1 MKIPLIIAHRG
12 AKGEAPEN
20 TMAAFE
26 LALQQG
32 CDAFELDIHL
42 SLDREIMVIHDD
54 TVSRTTNGNGFV
66 KYLTMADL
74 QQLDAGSWF
83 DSSYQGESI
92 PTLREVFELA
102 PGHLMINVEIKGGTC
117 EGIEEKLVALLEE
130 YDMYDQVIVSS
141 FHFDSL
147 RTLERLNSKVKT
159 GLLYAQNFARPELLP
174 NTAGVNAFSLHPYF
188 IHIEEADFRS
198 VQNEGLQMYAWT
210 VNEEKVMT
218 KLIEKGIDGIITDY
232 PGRLKKVIEE
242 NRVNR

>member
-1 MKIPLIIAHRG
+1 MKTPLIIAHRG

-42 SLDREIMVIHDD
+42 SKDGEMMVIHDD
-54 TVSRTTNGNGFV
+54 TVSRTTSGNGFV
-66 KYLTMADL
+66 KDMTKEEL

-102 PGHLMINVEIKGGTC
+102 PANLMINVEIKGGIS
-117 EGIEEKLVALLEE
+117 EGVEEKLLALLEE
-130 YDMYDQVIVSS
+130 YDMYNQVVVSS

-147 RTLERLNSKVKT
+147 RTLERLNSNVKT
-159 GLLYAQNFARPELLP
+159 GLLYSQNFARPELLP
-174 NTAGVNAFSLHPYF
+174 DAAGVNAFSLHPYF
-188 IHIEEADFRS
+188 ISLEENDFS
-198 VQNEGLQMYAWT
+198 LVQKEGLQMYAWT
-210 VNEEKVMT
+210 VNEECAMN
-218 KLIEKGIDGIITDY
+218 KLMEKGIDGIITDY
-232 PGRLKKVIEE
+232 PGRLRKLMDEKKVM
-242 NRVNR
+242 R

>member
-1 MKIPLIIAHRG
+1 MKTPLIIAHRG

-20 TMAAFE
+20 TIAAFE

-42 SLDREIMVIHDD
+42 SQDGEIMVIHDD
-54 TVSRTTNGNGFV
+54 TVRRTTNGNGYV
-66 KYLTMADL
+66 KEMTMAEL

-83 DSSYQGESI
+83 DSSYEGESI

-102 PGHLMINVEIKGGTC
+102 PRHLMINVEIKGGIS
-117 EGIEEKLVALLEE
+117 EGVEEKLVALLEE
-130 YDMYDQVIVSS
+130 YDLYDNVVVSS

-147 RTLERLNSKVKT
+147 RTLETLNSKVKT
-159 GLLYAQNFARPELLP
+159 GLLYAQNFAHPELLP

-188 IHIEEADFRS
+188 IHLEETDFRS

-210 VNEEKVMT
+210 VNEESVMN

-232 PGRLKKVIEE
+232 PGRLKKVMEE
-242 NRVNR
+242 KRVNR

>member
-1 MKIPLIIAHRG
+1 MKRPLIIAHRG

-42 SLDREIMVIHDD
+42 SQDGEIMVIHDD
-54 TVSRTTNGNGFV
+54 TLSRTTNGNGFV
-66 KYLTMADL
+66 KEMTSAEL

-83 DSSYQGESI
+83 DSAYEGESI

-102 PGHLMINVEIKGGTC
+102 PGHLMINVEIKGGIS
-117 EGIEEKLVALLEE
+117 EGVEQKLVALLEE
-130 YDMYDQVIVSS
+130 YDRYDHVVVSS
-141 FHFDSL
+141 FHFESL

-159 GLLYAQNFARPELLP
+159 GLLYSQNFARPELLP
-174 NTAGVNAFSLHPYF
+174 TAAGVNAFSLHPYF
-188 IHIEEADFRS
+188 IPLEEADFRS
-198 VQNEGLQMYAWT
+198 AQNEGLQLYAWT
-210 VNEEKVMT
+210 VNEESVMN

-232 PGRLKKVIEE
+232 PGRLKKVMEE
-242 NRVNR
+242 KGVIR

>member
-20 TMAAFE
+20 TIAAFE

-42 SLDREIMVIHDD
+42 SQDGEIMVIHDD
-54 TVSRTTNGNGFV
+54 TVRRTTNGNGFV
-66 KYLTMADL
+66 KDMTQADL

-92 PTLREVFELA
+92 PTLREVFEIA
-102 PGHLMINVEIKGGTC
+102 PPHLMINVEMKGGIS
-117 EGIEEKLVALLEE
+117 EGVEEKLIALLEE
-130 YDMYDQVIVSS
+130 CDMYDQVIVSS

-147 RTLERLNSKVKT
+147 RTLERLNPKVKT

-188 IHIEEADFRS
+188 IHVEEADFRS

-232 PGRLKKVIEE
+232 PGRLKKIMEE
-242 NRVNR
+242 FRVNR